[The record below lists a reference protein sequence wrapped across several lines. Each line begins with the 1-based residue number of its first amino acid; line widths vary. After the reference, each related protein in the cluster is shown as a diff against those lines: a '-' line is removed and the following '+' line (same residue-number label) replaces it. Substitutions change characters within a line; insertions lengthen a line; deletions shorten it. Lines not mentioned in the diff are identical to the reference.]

1 MYPGML
7 LHPLYGLIHFIS
19 TIIVCGIYYNI
30 PCVVQKRGS
39 ENSIN
44 VCKLTQLVSDE
55 TKLWRVKCTPSTLP
69 HTHGRQD

>member
-1 MYPGML
+1 ML

-39 ENSIN
+39 ENSTN

-55 TKLWRVKCTPSTLP
+55 TKLFISEVHTL
-69 HTHGRQD
+69 HTASYSW